1 MNIVLF
7 SFECGG
13 YDHRLMRGGLS
24 PLVWNLARE
33 YASAGHR
40 VSVVTPAHGHLDTLR
55 VDHRVEEL
63 GYLHDHDFPLVLD
76 RRTWSDHPEH
86 MGLPLSTRAHRL
98 RVDGVD
104 VYLLSNSFLD
114 LLPDRIYPPPAFEG
128 RDLAYFKPLV
138 FQAEGARFVDWLHA
152 GEPAV
157 VHAFEPFYH
166 YVLPLVWGGD
176 PLRRTVSTVAA
187 NAPVT
192 QSVHRPQVERL
203 LESFGVTGLD
213 LEALEPAPAVPGSP
227 DDIVERTL
235 AGTRMHEGRRDDHV
249 AILPLSA
256 AHADLVDF
264 VSPGQREWFTSF
276 EGSPFE
282 PLFRRLP
289 VSRLLRDSPERLLDG
304 GCGVSDSWL
313 ARDPG
318 AVDRADVMRS
328 LGLSPRRPTFYHA
341 SRYAVHHK
349 GQLELMH
356 AVENVLA
363 QDQDVNFVIR
373 FSTGSAARSAEPAN
387 ARFQSVAD
395 RYPDNVHLTWDLA
408 DEDLLFRHAA
418 VADFCVY
425 PSKYELDGFLI
436 AQAEAMACG
445 SVPIGS
451 AQWVTDHFGHAL
463 PHDDPRSTGFAVR
476 RSFRDEDAGLT
487 RELTARFHEALRVWR
502 EEPDLYQ
509 RLSDRARST
518 ARSFTWGR
526 SARVRLDGFARL
538 FEGDTRRAPV
548 PVTASEPPVL
558 PAPTDPGEGTGRERR
573 RFRAER
579 RPDGL
584 VHVEYRAPGVE
595 RVEAAASFPGEN
607 TGPRSPGQSEAEAR
621 ASDEAVPADTD
632 APVLVPLEHAEG
644 FFRGTVAPPPGG
656 HLALLLT
663 RSSGSTEWASV
674 PVPRRVQRPRTDP
687 PHRLVATDL
696 DGTLLRDD
704 RSLSPRNRSA
714 LALVA
719 EAGAYHLAVTG
730 RPASACRKLF
740 GDIGYRGL
748 AVCGQGA
755 QLYDAAR
762 DELLFSEQLDRDL
775 ARSVVEGVQALLGE
789 PPMEL
794 GVVTAAPEGA
804 CVVTSGFRPRIRHGW
819 SVAHDRSS
827 LWSRPVD
834 KVLLQQSG
842 VADEKVVEAA
852 TRAADGR
859 LSVVHSDHGIVE
871 LLPSGTDKARGLAR
885 AAELLG
891 CGPEHTVAFGN
902 MPNDIPL
909 LAWADH
915 GVAMAD
921 AHPDLLVVADEI
933 APAHDQDGVA
943 AVLERIFAPHHHA
956 EGK

>member
-33 YASAGHR
+33 YAGAGHR

-55 VDHRVEEL
+55 SAHRVEEL
-63 GYLHDHDFPLVLD
+63 DYRHDHDFPLVLD
-76 RRTWSDHPEH
+76 RRTWPDHPEH
-86 MGLPLSTRAHRL
+86 MGLPLSTRAHGI

-128 RDLAYFKPLV
+128 RDLAYCKPLV
-138 FQAEGARFVDWLHA
+138 FQAEGVRFVDWLHA

-187 NAPVT
+187 NAPIT
-192 QSVHRPQVERL
+192 QSVYRPQVERL

-213 LEALEPAPAVPGSP
+213 LAALEPVPPVPGSP

-235 AGTRMHEGRRDDHV
+235 AGTRMHERRGDDHV
-249 AILPLSA
+249 AFLPLVA

-276 EGSPFE
+276 EGSPFD

-318 AVDRADVMRS
+318 AVDRADVLRS

-349 GQLELMH
+349 GQLELMR

-363 QDQDVNFVIR
+363 EDRDVNFVIR
-373 FSTGSAARSAEPAN
+373 CSTGSAARGAEPAN
-387 ARFQSVAD
+387 AHFQGVAD
-395 RYPDNVHLTWDLA
+395 RYPDNVHLTWELA

-451 AQWVTDHFGHAL
+451 AQRVTDHFGHAL

-476 RSFRDEDAGLT
+476 RSFRDGDADLT
-487 RELTARFHEALRVWR
+487 GELTARIREALRVWR

-518 ARSFTWGR
+518 ARSFTWER
-526 SARVRLDGFARL
+526 SARTRLDGFARIL
-538 FEGDTRRAPV
+538 EGDTRRASA
-548 PVTASEPPVL
+548 PVTASRAPVV
-558 PAPTDPGEGTGRERR
+558 PAPTDPGEETGMAPRR
-573 RFRAER
+573 CRTR
-579 RPDGL
+579 RGPDGL
-584 VHVEYRAPGVE
+584 VHVEYQAPGVE
-595 RVEAAASFPGEN
+595 RVEAVASSSGEDG
-607 TGPRSPGQSEAEAR
+607 GPRSPGQSAAEAR
-621 ASDEAVPADTD
+621 ASDEAVPADAN
-632 APVLVPLEHAEG
+632 APVLVPLEHSEG
-644 FFRGTVAPPPGG
+644 LFHGSVTPPPGG
-656 HLALLLT
+656 HLVLLLT
-663 RSSGSTEWASV
+663 RGSGSTEWESV
-674 PVPRRVQRPRTDP
+674 PAPLRAGRPRAVP
-687 PHRLVATDL
+687 PYRLVATDL

-704 RSLSPRNRSA
+704 RSLSPRNRKA

-719 EAGAYHLAVTG
+719 EAGAHHLVVTG
-730 RPASACRKLF
+730 RPASACRRLF

-762 DELLFSEQLDRDL
+762 DALLFSAELDRDL
-775 ARSVVEGVQALLGE
+775 ARSVVEGVQTLLGE
-789 PPMEL
+789 PEMEL
-794 GVVTAAPEGA
+794 GVVTAAPEGS
-804 CVVTSGFRPRIRHGW
+804 CVVTGGFRPRIRHGW
-819 SVAHDRSS
+819 SVTRDRSS
-827 LWSRPVD
+827 LWKRPID
-834 KVLLQQSG
+834 KVLLQQPN
-842 VADEKVVEAA
+842 VADEKVVDAA
-852 TRAADGR
+852 TRAAEGR
-859 LSVVHSDHGIVE
+859 VSVVHSDHGIVE

-915 GVAMAD
+915 GVAVAD
-921 AHPDLLVVADEI
+921 AHPDLLAVADETV
-933 APAHDQDGVA
+933 PAHDRDGVA
-943 AVLERIFAPHHHA
+943 VALEWIFAPHHHA